1 MTTRKQNQ
9 KPEERP
15 ISKLIAAAK
24 KPQNQTSGLPEN
36 QEVGETAS
44 TPPQLETQVDP
55 GNNETTEATSSFAE
69 TQKTSKPETQPKSKT
84 RNSSTKPTASNTTN
98 QKNKKSGTQTTG
110 KGQSKSSPSSIA
122 SNTKKPDTQIDGLP
136 ENQIA
141 EPAAPDIEGN
151 EATST
156 TRKPEN
162 QIVESTFVIEAQDVD
177 VKTVKPDTQIDG
189 LPENQITEPAA
200 SDIEGDEA
208 ASTTRKPENQI
219 VESTFVIEAQDVD
232 VKTVKPD
239 TQIDGLP
246 ENQINKPAPSNI
258 EGNEATP
265 TTRKPENQI
274 VESTSV
280 IEAQDTD
287 TKTVKPD
294 TQINGLPES
303 KIESSTMQETDTPVA
318 APAVSQA
325 STTTDS
331 PTVVVVKPENQIA
344 VQPEN
349 QNKVSDSEPPE
360 EQEAGVNICVKVP
373 LSWRRYWMGQSK
385 MQGVTVTSVIVEALT
400 QKFGKPPN
408 Q

>member
-44 TPPQLETQVDP
+44 TPPQLETQTDS
-55 GNNETTEATSSFAE
+55 GNNEPTEATSNFAE

-84 RNSSTKPTASNTTN
+84 RNSSTKPTASNTAN
-98 QKNKKSGTQTTG
+98 QKNKKSYSQTTG
-110 KGQSKSSPSSIA
+110 KRQSKSSPSSTA
-122 SNTKKPDTQIDGLP
+122 RNTKKTDTQINGLP
-136 ENQIA
+136 ENQIT
-141 EPAAPDIEGN
+141 EPVASDIEGN
-151 EATST
+151 EATPT
-156 TRKPEN
+156 TRNPEN
-162 QIVESTFVIEAQDVD
+162 QIVESTPVIEAQDTDVKTVKPDIQINGLPENQIVESTSVIEAQDVD
-177 VKTVKPDTQIDG
+177 VKTVKPDTQID
-189 LPENQITEPAA
+189 
-200 SDIEGDEA
+200 
-208 ASTTRKPENQI
+208 
-219 VESTFVIEAQDVD
+219 
-232 VKTVKPD
+232 
-239 TQIDGLP
+239 
-246 ENQINKPAPSNI
+246 
-258 EGNEATP
+258 
-265 TTRKPENQI
+265 
-274 VESTSV
+274 
-280 IEAQDTD
+280 
-287 TKTVKPD
+287 
-294 TQINGLPES
+294 GLPES

-331 PTVVVVKPENQIA
+331 QTVVIVK
-344 VQPEN
+344 PEN

-360 EQEAGVNICVKVP
+360 EQEPGVNICVKVP
-373 LSWRRYWMGQSK
+373 LKARRYWMGQSK

>member
-44 TPPQLETQVDP
+44 TPPQLETQTDP
-55 GNNETTEATSSFAE
+55 GNNEPTEATSSFAE

-84 RNSSTKPTASNTTN
+84 RNSSTKTTASNAAN

-110 KGQSKSSPSSIA
+110 KGQSKSSPSSTA
-122 SNTKKPDTQIDGLP
+122 SNTKKTDTLIDGLP
-136 ENQIA
+136 ENQIT
-141 EPAAPDIEGN
+141 EPAASDIEGN
-151 EATST
+151 ETTST
-156 TRKPEN
+156 TRKQEN
-162 QIVESTFVIEAQDVD
+162 QIVESTSVIEAQDTD

-189 LPENQITEPAA
+189 LPENQITEPVA

-208 ASTTRKPENQI
+208 TSTTRKPESQI
-219 VESTFVIEAQDVD
+219 IEPISVIEAQDVD

-239 TQIDGLP
+239 TQINGLP
-246 ENQINKPAPSNI
+246 ENQITEPAASGI

-265 TTRKPENQI
+265 ATRKPENQI
-274 VESTSV
+274 VESTPV
-280 IEAQDTD
+280 IEAQDID
-287 TKTVKPD
+287 AKTGKPD

-318 APAVSQA
+318 AAVSQA

-331 PTVVVVKPENQIA
+331 QTVVVVKPENQIA

-349 QNKVSDSEPPE
+349 QNEVSDLEPPE

>member
-55 GNNETTEATSSFAE
+55 GNNEPTEATSSFAE

-110 KGQSKSSPSSIA
+110 KGQSKSSPSSTA
-122 SNTKKPDTQIDGLP
+122 RNTVKPDTQIDGLP
-136 ENQIA
+136 ENQIN
-141 EPAAPDIEGN
+141 EPAASNIEGN
-151 EATST
+151 EATPT

-162 QIVESTFVIEAQDVD
+162 QIVESTSTFVIEAQDVD

-189 LPENQITEPAA
+189 LPENA
-200 SDIEGDEA
+200 
-208 ASTTRKPENQI
+208 
-219 VESTFVIEAQDVD
+219 
-232 VKTVKPD
+232 
-239 TQIDGLP
+239 
-246 ENQINKPAPSNI
+246 INKPAPSNI

-274 VESTSV
+274 VKSTPV
-280 IEAQDTD
+280 IEAQDID
-287 TKTVKPD
+287 AKTGKPD

-318 APAVSQA
+318 AATVSQA

-331 PTVVVVKPENQIA
+331 QTVVVVKPENQIA

>member
-44 TPPQLETQVDP
+44 TPPQLETQTDS
-55 GNNETTEATSSFAE
+55 GNNEPTEATSNFAE

-84 RNSSTKPTASNTTN
+84 RNSSTKPTASNTAN
-98 QKNKKSGTQTTG
+98 QKNKKSYSQTTG
-110 KGQSKSSPSSIA
+110 KRQSKSSPSSTA
-122 SNTKKPDTQIDGLP
+122 RNTKKTDIQI
-136 ENQIA
+136 N
-141 EPAAPDIEGN
+141 
-151 EATST
+151 
-156 TRKPEN
+156 
-162 QIVESTFVIEAQDVD
+162 
-177 VKTVKPDTQIDG
+177 G
-189 LPENQITEPAA
+189 LPENQITEPVA
-200 SDIEGDEA
+200 SD
-208 ASTTRKPENQI
+208 
-219 VESTFVIEAQDVD
+219 
-232 VKTVKPD
+232 
-239 TQIDGLP
+239 
-246 ENQINKPAPSNI
+246 I

-287 TKTVKPD
+287 IKTVKPD

-331 PTVVVVKPENQIA
+331 QTVVVVKPENLRA

-360 EQEAGVNICVKVP
+360 EQEPGVNICVKVP
-373 LSWRRYWMGQSK
+373 LKARRYWMGQSK